1 MMMNEYHF
9 YDTSSL
15 LMRASNLFDIEENII
30 ISTITLQEL
39 ENIKSSNDKEPAVK
53 MAARHILNK
62 LRDHPRAYQ
71 VLVYS
76 DEEEMLA
83 PIRKMRLPI
92 NNDTR
97 ILGSAIYYDKN
108 IHPDE
113 TIFYTN
119 DLSLAAIANLFFG
132 DDSIRSI
139 SEEQEYDY
147 SGYKEIVMNDKEM
160 ADFYSHL
167 ENNPYNLFI
176 NQYLIIKNKDNEIV
190 DKLVWNGE
198 GYRKIAYESFDSQQF
213 GRIKPYSNDVY
224 QQLTADSFIH
234 NKITMIKGPAGTGKT
249 YLALGFLFSLL
260 EKHKIDKIIV
270 FCNTIAVKG
279 AARLGFYP
287 GDKNE
292 KLLDSQIGNLLSS
305 KLGDRIEVEK
315 LINDGKL
322 ILLPLADARGYDTSG
337 MRAGIYISEAQNMDI
352 NLMKLSLQRIGEDSI
367 CIIDGDDKTQVDDAS
382 FAGSNNGMRR
392 ASQIFRGYDIYGEIE
407 LKQIHRSKI
416 AQIAEAM

>member
-62 LRDHPRAYQ
+62 LRDHPKAYQ

-76 DEEEMLA
+76 DEEEILA

-147 SGYKEIVMNDKEM
+147 SGYKEIIMNDKEM

-176 NQYLIIKNKDNEIV
+176 N
-190 DKLVWNGE
+190 
-198 GYRKIAYESFDSQQF
+198 
-213 GRIKPYSNDVY
+213 
-224 QQLTADSFIH
+224 
-234 NKITMIKGPAGTGKT
+234 
-249 YLALGFLFSLL
+249 
-260 EKHKIDKIIV
+260 
-270 FCNTIAVKG
+270 
-279 AARLGFYP
+279 
-287 GDKNE
+287 
-292 KLLDSQIGNLLSS
+292 
-305 KLGDRIEVEK
+305 
-315 LINDGKL
+315 
-322 ILLPLADARGYDTSG
+322 
-337 MRAGIYISEAQNMDI
+337 
-352 NLMKLSLQRIGEDSI
+352 
-367 CIIDGDDKTQVDDAS
+367 
-382 FAGSNNGMRR
+382 
-392 ASQIFRGYDIYGEIE
+392 
-407 LKQIHRSKI
+407 
-416 AQIAEAM
+416 